1 MKVCILTDE
10 IAQFMDLSFRGQEH
24 VHLMPVTVNL
34 PEHLEQSGEKVR
46 AHQLPDTFPENGKY
60 SLTLPGEKDFL
71 RVFQH
76 LLREYDEILVLLS
89 AAWLT
94 GTMRS
99 AVKAANQTKASG
111 KIELVDS
118 EAVSV
123 GLGMLVSVAAEMAAD
138 GQPAKVI
145 KKEIMGIVPHIYSMF
160 CLRSFSYLEPLGI
173 IQKPQALVAE
183 MLKVTQSFYGNQG
196 RLIPVQKIRNS
207 RHMIECVQEFVGE
220 FGDPR
225 HIALLQGGSYFQQ
238 EIRSLRDR
246 ISQDYPKAQITEHK
260 VSLQLGYLIGPQ
272 SFGLFLWEGND

>member
-10 IAQFMDLSFRGQEH
+10 ISQFMDLSFRGQEH

-34 PEHLEQSGEKVR
+34 PEHLEKSGEKVR
-46 AHQLPDTFPENGKY
+46 AHQLPNSYPVNGLY
-60 SLTLPGEKDFL
+60 SLTLPGVDDFL
-71 RVFQH
+71 RVYQH
-76 LLREYDEILVLLS
+76 LFREYDEILVLLS
-89 AAWLT
+89 AAWMT
-94 GTMRS
+94 GTMGS
-99 AVKAANQTKASG
+99 ALKAARQAKASS
-111 KIELVDS
+111 KIEIVDS

-123 GLGMLVSVAAEMAAD
+123 GLGMLVSVAAELAED
-138 GQPAKVI
+138 GLPAKVI

-160 CLRSFSYLEPLGI
+160 CLRSLSYLEPLGVI
-173 IQKPQALVAE
+173 KQPQALVAE
-183 MLKVTQSFYGNQG
+183 MLEVTQAFYGNQG

-207 RHMIECVQEFVGE
+207 RHMIEFVQEFVGE

-225 HIALLQGGSYFQQ
+225 HIALLQGGSFFQQ

-260 VSLQLGYLIGPQ
+260 ISLPLGYLIGPQ